1 MTVRNTMLGAVA
13 AVTAVAL
20 TACGGGGQDA
30 PAADGADRI
39 KVVASTN
46 VWGSVVEAVGGD
58 AVEVTS
64 IIDDP
69 SGDPHS
75 YESKPADVA
84 AVRDA
89 RLVVFNGGGYDDFF
103 AGLLGPETEGAK
115 KIEAFP
121 ISGKGSGN
129 EEPGHEEPGHEEPG
143 HEEPGHEEP
152 GHEEPADQG
161 AEDGHGHDHAVNE
174 HVWYD
179 FETVHKVAEQAAAD
193 LGAIAPD
200 RKAEFEA
207 NAADLGAK
215 LDELTARLD
224 GKGAGKEV
232 LQTEPVAHYL
242 LDAAGVGDATPESFS
257 DAVEEETD
265 VPAAALAQVLDLVN
279 GKRVSALVN
288 NVQTEN
294 AATGQVVD
302 AARSA
307 GVPVVE
313 VTETLPEGATG
324 YLDWM
329 TKQVDALVGA
339 LGA

>member
-20 TACGGGGQDA
+20 TACGGQDT
-30 PAADGADRI
+30 PAADDGRI

-89 RLVVFNGGGYDDFF
+89 KLVVFNGGGYDDFF

-121 ISGKGSGN
+121 ISGKAA
-129 EEPGHEEPGHEEPG
+129 GHDEPGHEEPG

-152 GHEEPADQG
+152 GHEEPATEQG

-193 LGAIAPD
+193 LGGIAPD

-207 NAADLGAK
+207 NAKDFGAK
-215 LDELTARLD
+215 LDELAARLD
-224 GKGAGKEV
+224 GKGAGKRV

-242 LDAAGVGDATPESFS
+242 LDAAGVEDVTPESFS

-265 VPAAALAQVLDLVN
+265 VPAAALAEVLDLVN
-279 GKRVSALVN
+279 GKQVAALVN
-288 NVQTEN
+288 NAQTEN
-294 AATGQVVD
+294 AATGQVVG
-302 AARSA
+302 AAGSA

>member
-1 MTVRNTMLGAVA
+1 MTVRNMMIGAVA
-13 AVTAVAL
+13 TATAVAL
-20 TACGGGGQDA
+20 TACGGGQDT
-30 PAADGADRI
+30 PAAEDDGRI

-75 YESKPADVA
+75 YESRPADVA

-89 RLVVFNGGGYDDFF
+89 RLVIFNGGGYDDFF
-103 AGLLGPETEGAK
+103 ATLLGPETEGAK

-121 ISGKGSGN
+121 ISGKAS
-129 EEPGHEEPGHEEPG
+129 GHEEPGHEEPG
-143 HEEPGHEEP
+143 HEEAGAAEP
-152 GHEEPADQG
+152 T
-161 AEDGHGHDHAVNE
+161 EDGHGHDHAVNE

-179 FETVHKVAEQAAAD
+179 FETVHRVAEQAAAD
-193 LGAIAPD
+193 LGEIAPD
-200 RKAEFEA
+200 RKAEFET
-207 NAADLGAK
+207 NARDFGAE
-215 LDELTARLD
+215 LDELTAALD
-224 GKGAGKEV
+224 GKGAGKRV

-242 LDAAGVGDATPESFS
+242 LDAAGVEDATPESFS

-265 VPAAALAQVLDLVN
+265 VPAAALAEVLDLVT
-279 GKRVSALVN
+279 GKQVSALVN
-288 NVQTEN
+288 NAQTEN
-294 AATGQVVD
+294 AATGQVVE
-302 AARSA
+302 AARSG

>member
-1 MTVRNTMLGAVA
+1 MTVRNAMLGAVV
-13 AVTAVAL
+13 AVTAVSL
-20 TACGGGGQDA
+20 TACGGQDA
-30 PAADGADRI
+30 PAAGGDGRI

-58 AVEVTS
+58 AVEVTA

-89 RLVVFNGGGYDDFF
+89 QLVIFNGGGYDDFF
-103 AGLLGPETEGAK
+103 ATLLGPETEGAK

-121 ISGKGSGN
+121 LSGKASG
-129 EEPGHEEPGHEEPG
+129 HD
-143 HEEPGHEEP
+143 
-152 GHEEPADQG
+152 EPAGESHADEPAG
-161 AEDGHGHDHAVNE
+161 ESHADEPAGESHADEPAAGDGHGHDHAVNE

-179 FETVHKVAEQAAAD
+179 FETVHAVAERAAAD
-193 LGAIAPD
+193 LAAIAPD
-200 RKAEFEA
+200 KKADFEA
-207 NAADLGAK
+207 NARDFGAK
-215 LDELTARLD
+215 LDELTAKLA
-224 GKGAGKEV
+224 GKGAGKKV
-232 LQTEPVAHYL
+232 LETEPVAHYL
-242 LDAAGVGDATPESFS
+242 LDTAGVEDVTPESFS

-265 VPAAALAQVLDLVN
+265 VPAAALAEVLTLVEGKQVA
-279 GKRVSALVN
+279 ALVN
-288 NVQTEN
+288 NAQTAN
-294 AATGQVVD
+294 AATGQVVER
-302 AARSA
+302 ARSA
-307 GVPVVE
+307 GVAVVE

-329 TKQVDALVGA
+329 TEQVDSLVGA